1 MTIVLVSWSKHNILD
16 FGYLLLLCSYF
27 KSTTKH
33 LVSAKIMLLV
43 SEGVVISPPL
53 SSLTLYGGDI
63 TPFLEHYGEG
73 GGFPPRG
80 WYPPLVLIWP
90 WATGVV
96 NNGMFLDTGVL
107 SSRGP
112 SDLTLFS
119 QGPMWITS
127 LQGQAVHEENFHLIW
142 MPLISESYQLRIQF
156 DNTFC
161 PEKWILQVACPGSC
175 SAYICTLAKK
185 LLGTFFK
192 WTSIPVS

>member
-16 FGYLLLLCSYF
+16 FGYLLLPCSYF

-90 WATGVV
+90 WATGVGV
-96 NNGMFLDTGVL
+96 EVSFPSICDFTFCFNPLHLVLDLWLPNSTFHPIPGPGSARLPPHLPRLL
-107 SSRGP
+107 SG
-112 SDLTLFS
+112 T
-119 QGPMWITS
+119 IYCVYS
-127 LQGQAVHEENFHLIW
+127 LQQGRGCWLSFWSHIN
-142 MPLISESYQLRIQF
+142 
-156 DNTFC
+156 
-161 PEKWILQVACPGSC
+161 
-175 SAYICTLAKK
+175 
-185 LLGTFFK
+185 LLL
-192 WTSIPVS
+192 

>member
-1 MTIVLVSWSKHNILD
+1 MVWQLTNQDGYVTHNVLQISTTGQLDFWCTWGQIGFWNWTNLD

-90 WATGVV
+90 WATGAVSIIK
-96 NNGMFLDTGVL
+96 L
-107 SSRGP
+107 SNFEGTKS
-112 SDLTLFS
+112 T
-119 QGPMWITS
+119 WVCS
-127 LQGQAVHEENFHLIW
+127 LLIW
-142 MPLISESYQLRIQF
+142 VKLIFSESWEIEFEVNKFTITL
-156 DNTFC
+156 
-161 PEKWILQVACPGSC
+161 ELSVC
-175 SAYICTLAKK
+175 S
-185 LLGTFFK
+185 
-192 WTSIPVS
+192 

>member
-1 MTIVLVSWSKHNILD
+1 MSWFKYRNLSVIVNCNNKHLYCDDYPHFFINFICLVFSSMVWQLTNQDGYVTHNVLQISTTGQLDFWCTWGQIGFWNWTNLD

-53 SSLTLYGGDI
+53 SSLTLFGGDI

-90 WATGVV
+90 WATGV
-96 NNGMFLDTGVL
+96 
-107 SSRGP
+107 
-112 SDLTLFS
+112 
-119 QGPMWITS
+119 
-127 LQGQAVHEENFHLIW
+127 
-142 MPLISESYQLRIQF
+142 
-156 DNTFC
+156 
-161 PEKWILQVACPGSC
+161 
-175 SAYICTLAKK
+175 
-185 LLGTFFK
+185 
-192 WTSIPVS
+192 

>member
-90 WATGVV
+90 WATGALTHGLFNLGFWTCSTGCFKLNYKGGGVGPLCIRIGHRSSNSTFGANKWNSSCRRLGSWYV
-96 NNGMFLDTGVL
+96 KENRVEREGDGGWGMG
-107 SSRGP
+107 R
-112 SDLTLFS
+112 
-119 QGPMWITS
+119 
-127 LQGQAVHEENFHLIW
+127 
-142 MPLISESYQLRIQF
+142 
-156 DNTFC
+156 
-161 PEKWILQVACPGSC
+161 
-175 SAYICTLAKK
+175 
-185 LLGTFFK
+185 
-192 WTSIPVS
+192 